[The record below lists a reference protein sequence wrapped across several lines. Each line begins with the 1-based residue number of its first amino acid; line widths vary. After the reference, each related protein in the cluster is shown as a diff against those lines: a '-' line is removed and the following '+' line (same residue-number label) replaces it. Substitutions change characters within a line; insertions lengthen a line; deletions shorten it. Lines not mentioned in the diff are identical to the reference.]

1 MADADRLQ
9 LSTIKE
15 SVYGTYINA
24 GQQILRYTSES
35 LAATNEN
42 TPSEEIRGDRQIA
55 DVPRT
60 SFSAGGDINF
70 ELSYGTYDNEF
81 AYALQHSDTW
91 VTGDAAE
98 TETVT
103 AVNSNN
109 TINVSGGAAFDAE
122 EGDYIRVKGMVN
134 DVNNGVFLVISG
146 STTTALKLAGKTLVD
161 ETSTAGVI
169 IDGLDYITN
178 GTTFESVCFQK
189 GYADLTTTYS
199 NFSGMA
205 YDSLSISI
213 PTSGMVTGS
222 FTLIGKDEVSS
233 AIIGASFAAAS
244 TTKIFNAID
253 DVDAILEADV
263 AYSATECSF
272 TIQNNLRTRLQIGS
286 LGPIS
291 VGSGVINVTGT
302 LRAYFDSVATYDK
315 MLNQT
320 STSLAPMISDA
331 LGNCYVFEFPEV
343 KFTGGSRVA
352 QGQNQDI
359 IADLEWAAFMDPTL
373 LYTVRIHKH
382 AA

>member
-70 ELSYGTYDNEF
+70 ALSYGSYDNEF

-91 VTGDAAE
+91 VAGDADQGGDTIDAAAGDNSFNDSGAGF
-98 TETVT
+98 T
-103 AVNSNN
+103 AAV
-109 TINVSGGAAFDAE
+109 
-122 EGDYIRVKGMVN
+122 GDYIRVSGYVN
-134 DVNNGVFLVISG
+134 GANNGVFLVTA
-146 STTTALKLAGKTLVD
+146 STTAKLTVAGKTLVT
-161 ETSTAGVI
+161 EGVGPVAV
-169 IDGLDYITN
+169 IDQLDLITN
-178 GTTFESVCFQK
+178 GTAFESVCFQK
-189 GYADLTTTYS
+189 GYTDLSTIYS

-233 AIIGASFAAAS
+233 ATVGTGLVAAT
-244 TTKIFNAID
+244 TTKIFNAVD
-253 DVDAILEADV
+253 DVDAILENDA